1 MIRVYPTENP
11 ALVFWH
17 PRVPWDGRTAESSS
31 QKERLGLR
39 TERRVAKKKM
49 ELVQKTDT
57 NIYIYIYTGSVKSSL
72 KDSHVLGETFKGEK
86 EPPLQTYWSA
96 YTKVESLGP
105 LHWRILPSEGPP
117 NYMLYMVHTW
127 KAKCSDTAG
136 NFSHHLIR
144 NAWNTPAEKYFLISC
159 AIWRHYP
166 RVIFVLFYSEV
177 GLLEHSSWTCSDLN

>member
-1 MIRVYPTENP
+1 MVQFLGWKSYSNSETS
-11 ALVFWH
+11 
-17 PRVPWDGRTAESSS
+17 TSSHNS
-31 QKERLGLR
+31 VVMGHHLRDSGIPNRKSCLGLL
-39 TERRVAKKKM
+39 TS
-49 ELVQKTDT
+49 Q
-57 NIYIYIYTGSVKSSL
+57 GSL
-72 KDSHVLGETFKGEK
+72 KWKNSRK
-86 EPPLQTYWSA
+86 EPPLQTHWST

-105 LHWRILPSEGPP
+105 LHWGILPSEGPP

-127 KAKCSDTAG
+127 KAKCSDIAG